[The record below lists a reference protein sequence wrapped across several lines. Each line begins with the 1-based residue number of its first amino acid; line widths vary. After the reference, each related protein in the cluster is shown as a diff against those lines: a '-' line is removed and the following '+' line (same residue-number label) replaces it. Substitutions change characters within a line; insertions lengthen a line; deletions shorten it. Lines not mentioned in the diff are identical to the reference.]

1 MDKWFLLSKT
11 VLGLSIP
18 QAAVFALVQLGLAEA
33 GELDAVANA
42 ASAMLAIWGRIVSKG
57 EQLYVIPQFIKGMLK
72 K

>member
-11 VLGLSIP
+11 VLGLSLP
-18 QAAVFALVQLGLAEA
+18 QAAVFMLIQLGIAQA

-42 ASAMLAIWGRIVSKG
+42 ASAVLAIWGRLVSKG
-57 EQLYVIPQFIKGMLK
+57 EQLYLIPKTIKDMVK

>member
-18 QAAVFALVQLGLAEA
+18 QALVFTLVQLGLAQA
-33 GELDAVANA
+33 GELDSIANG
-42 ASAMLAIWGRIVSKG
+42 ASAALAVIGRVISKG
-57 EQLYVIPQFIKGMLK
+57 EQLYIIPQSLKGMLK